1 MADIEIIRD
10 WVKKADE
17 DFQFAVLNLKEQNP
31 FYAQICFH
39 FHQAAE
45 KYLKAYVVA
54 NELEFRKIHDLPL
67 LLTGEII
74 EDYPDDKPFPTALFL
89 GWLQEEPF
97 HVVTALDPVSGYCFV
112 ITVYRPD
119 LDHFEPD
126 YKTRR

>member
-54 NELEFRKIHDLPL
+54 NELEFRKIHDLRL

-74 EDYPDDKPFPTALFL
+74 EDYPDDKPFSTALFL
-89 GWLQEEPF
+89 GWL
-97 HVVTALDPVSGYCFV
+97 
-112 ITVYRPD
+112 
-119 LDHFEPD
+119 
-126 YKTRR
+126 